1 MKMFKFENFKLRLI
15 SFFTL
20 ICIIHLGNSLSII
33 YHTIQLIM
41 YFRKG
46 ILLWTYTLHKFNE
59 TLTYMMANNDVLDIL
74 KYFEIDQ
81 KTGFVLPN
89 PLTKL
94 PEGFEPWHQIAG
106 N

>member
-1 MKMFKFENFKLRLI
+1 
-15 SFFTL
+15 
-20 ICIIHLGNSLSII
+20 
-33 YHTIQLIM
+33 
-41 YFRKG
+41 
-46 ILLWTYTLHKFNE
+46 
-59 TLTYMMANNDVLDIL
+59 MMANNDVLDIL